1 MTDMVFAIFRILL
14 HHAIKYEYGGWR
26 VWIDTLAILHSKVSY
41 EDFKIHCSQL
51 YDQFERQRVENVDD
65 PHQVAHHPVSS
76 VSKVSEEM
84 VRGVEERLS
93 FHLLLVKK

>member
-65 PHQVAHHPVSS
+65 PNQVAQHPVSS
-76 VSKVSEEM
+76 ISKVSEE
-84 VRGVEERLS
+84 VVSGPLEFWGASL
-93 FHLLLVKK
+93 KG